1 MTAHESEG
9 LWDARDV
16 AAYLKASRSWVY
28 QHAEDGTLPCVR
40 VVGLLRF
47 IPAQIRAFALGQK
60 MPPSPIVALSR
71 WGSAD
76 D

>member
-1 MTAHESEG
+1 MERQASEA

-16 AAYLKASRSWVY
+16 ARFLKASRSWVY

-47 IPAQIRAFALGQK
+47 VPEQIRAFALGQK
-60 MPPSPIVALSR
+60 MPPAPL
-71 WGSAD
+71 
-76 D
+76 